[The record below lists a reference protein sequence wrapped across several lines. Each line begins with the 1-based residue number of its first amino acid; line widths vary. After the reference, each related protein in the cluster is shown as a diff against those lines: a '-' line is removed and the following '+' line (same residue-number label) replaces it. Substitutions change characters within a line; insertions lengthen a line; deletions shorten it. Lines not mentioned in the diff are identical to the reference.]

1 MEIKSYLFHGLNY
14 NVIDSEDTLRDIF
27 KSGYIL
33 TRDSLQKY
41 LPQWKY
47 REFQTLHSANWN
59 GMDSISIAAH
69 PDNYELVE
77 ERNLKIDNID
87 SAYDDFILGTTIL
100 VLDPVLLKEFKIKE
114 NSIKMNYELQ
124 ILGDIPI
131 HYIKAIA
138 LYQSSQSFKAEDLFH
153 LKHVLHELRNGIKG
167 KNFCKHY
174 GDTWYLRD
182 CFDTYG
188 DKVYDF
194 PKKFHY
200 IKKLRELIKEYQLN
214 IPVVDIE
221 YGYELADV
229 NVNEKRLIK
238 LKKQYDEY
246 KRFKG
251 YK

>member
-1 MEIKSYLFHGLNY
+1 MEMKSYLFHGLNH
-14 NVIDSEDTLRDIF
+14 NIIDEEDTLRDIF

-33 TRDSLQKY
+33 TRKSLQKY
-41 LPQWKY
+41 LPQRKY
-47 REFQTLHSANWN
+47 REFEMLHSANWN
-59 GMDSISIAAH
+59 GMDAISIAAH

-77 ERNLKIDNID
+77 ERNLKIDNFD
-87 SAYDDFILGTTIL
+87 NAYDDFILGTTAL
-100 VLDPVLLKEFKIKE
+100 VLDSALLKEFRTKE
-114 NSIKMNYELQ
+114 DSIKMNYELQ
-124 ILGDIPI
+124 IIGDIPI

-138 LYQSSQSFKAEDLFH
+138 LYQSSQSFKTEDLFY
-153 LKHVLHELRNGIKG
+153 LKYVLHELRNGLKG
-167 KNFCKHY
+167 REFCKHY
-174 GDTWYLRD
+174 SDTWYLRD
-182 CFDTYG
+182 YFDTYG

-194 PKKFHY
+194 PKKFQY
-200 IKKLRELIKEYQLN
+200 IKKLRELIGEYQLN

-221 YGYELADV
+221 YGYELSDV